1 MKDEYAIVLDFLHSG
16 HSADRRATPIAQVI
30 GETNFNLLEVELK
43 EDHSIKPLEKVYIG
57 SEKRD
62 IVKSI
67 KKKLLFDELTGNAQ
81 NEIEEALNQIIE
93 KSQDRF
99 IEFFN
104 KSGPVTTRQHQLEL
118 LPGIGKKHMW
128 EILDERKQGQFTS
141 FDDIRQRVK
150 LLPNPKK
157 SVVKRI
163 LEELEGDTKWYL
175 FTSPPKGYDEDEF

>member
-16 HSADRRATPIAQVI
+16 HSADRRATPIAQVM

-43 EDHSIKPLEKVYIG
+43 EEHSIKPLEKVYIG
-57 SEKRD
+57 TEKREV
-62 IVKSI
+62 VKSI

-81 NEIEEALNQIIE
+81 NEIEDALNQIID
-93 KSQDRF
+93 KNPDRF

-104 KSGPVTTRQHQLEL
+104 MSGPVTTRQHQLEL

-128 EILDERKQGQFTS
+128 EILDERKKGTFTS
-141 FDDIRQRVK
+141 FDDIKQRVK

-163 LEELEGDTKWYL
+163 VQELEGDTKWYL
-175 FTSPPKGYDEDEF
+175 FTTPPKGYGEDEF

>member
-1 MKDEYAIVLDFLHSG
+1 MKDEYGIVLDFLHSG
-16 HSADRRATPIAQVI
+16 HSADRRATPIAIVM
-30 GETNFNLLEVELK
+30 GDANFNLLEVELK
-43 EDHSIKPLEKVYIG
+43 ENTTIKPLESVYIG

-67 KKKLLFDELTGNAQ
+67 KKKLTFSELTGTAQ
-81 NEIEEALNQIIE
+81 NEVDEALNIIIE
-93 KSQDRF
+93 KNQGKF

-104 KSGPVTTRQHQLEL
+104 KAGPLTTRQHQLEL

-128 EILDERKQGQFTS
+128 EILDERKKEPFTS
-141 FDDIRQRVK
+141 FDDIKTRVK

-163 LEELEGDTKWYL
+163 IEELEGEAKWYL
-175 FTSPPKGYDEDEF
+175 FTTPPKGYGDDSY

>member
-1 MKDEYAIVLDFLHSG
+1 MKDEYAIVLDFLRSG

-30 GETNFNLLEVELK
+30 GEKNFNLLEIEVK
-43 EDHSIKPLEKVYIG
+43 EGHEIKPLDRLYIG

-67 KKKLLFDELTGNAQ
+67 KRKLKYEDLTGNAQ
-81 NEIEEALNQIIE
+81 NDLEDCLYELIDTNQ
-93 KSQDRF
+93 DMF

-104 KSGPVTTRQHQLEL
+104 KSGPATARQHQLEL

-128 EILDERKQGQFTS
+128 EILDRRKEQKFES
-141 FDDIRQRVK
+141 FEDIKQRVK

-157 SVVKRI
+157 AIVLRI
-163 LEELEGDTKWYL
+163 IDELQCNTKWYL
-175 FTSPPKGYDEDEF
+175 FTSAPKEQEHGRY